1 MPHVGASGVAVEQKR
16 VALRGEA
23 AASGKVAMREIQ
35 KFFRKI
41 FINGLCNRL
50 IFIIFAEFL
59 ERLDP
64 QVDLEA

>member
-1 MPHVGASGVAVEQKR
+1 MPHGGAAVVAVKPKR
-16 VALRGEA
+16 MALRGEA
-23 AASGKVAMREIQ
+23 AAPGKVAMREIQ

-59 ERLDP
+59 ERFDP
-64 QVDLEA
+64 QIDLEV